1 MPYSLSK
8 YLHIK
13 RQPCLRGQY
22 HRHFQAD
29 LLPKNWYYHYS
40 PRVYSVTKQLAQQQ
54 IFQIR
59 HRFSPDPLFTEG
71 LSLYEC
77 FLRKEKYFHHCFL
90 QRFRFTINKKIYI
103 LLRKEPSQ
111 MLQSLEI
118 TRISCYCLC
127 AYSVKFREINR

>member
-1 MPYSLSK
+1 MPHSLSK

-22 HRHFQAD
+22 YHHFQAD
-29 LLPKNWYYHYS
+29 LLSKSWYYRYS
-40 PRVYSVTKQLAQQQ
+40 LRVCSIMKQLVQQR
-54 IFQIR
+54 IFLHQQR
-59 HRFSPDPLFTEG
+59 SSPDPLFTEG
-71 LSLYEC
+71 LLYGY
-77 FLRKEKYFHHCFL
+77 FLHREKYFHHCYSQKL
-90 QRFRFTINKKIYI
+90 YFRISMRIYI

-118 TRISCYCLC
+118 TKISDFCLC